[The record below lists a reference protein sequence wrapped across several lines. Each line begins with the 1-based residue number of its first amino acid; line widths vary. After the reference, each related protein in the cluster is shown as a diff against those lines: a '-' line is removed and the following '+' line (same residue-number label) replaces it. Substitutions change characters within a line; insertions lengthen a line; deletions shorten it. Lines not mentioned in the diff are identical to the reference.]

1 MYLMHLFFLAP
12 IASAIVAGN
21 PAQPLLP
28 VGVAIPAIALLT
40 YICCAVTTRV
50 VSLLPGSK
58 WIIG

>member
-1 MYLMHLFFLAP
+1 MNKSF
-12 IASAIVAGN
+12 ITVCASAIVAGN
-21 PAQPLLP
+21 PAEPLLP
-28 VGVAIPAIALLT
+28 VGVAIPVIALLT